1 MIRCN
6 SKKVNKIRGFTLIE
20 LLMTVAI
27 VGILLAMSFPNFQ
40 DTIES
45 MNTNSQIKMLMTTLN
60 LARSEA
66 VRRGENVA
74 LCATDDGVDCSDDTW
89 SQGWMVFIDANGD
102 ANGDAG
108 SVDAGDTIIRV
119 WDALGANSLMTSTV
133 DLLEYNSLGFSDT
146 AGIQT
151 FKICPFSNN
160 ADNARS
166 VEVGISGRGRRI
178 EVGLACP

>member
-6 SKKVNKIRGFTLIE
+6 LQKANKIRGFTLIE
-20 LLMTVAI
+20 LLITVSI

-74 LCATDDGVDCSDDTW
+74 LCATDDGVDCNDDTW
-89 SQGWMVFIDANGD
+89 SQ
-102 ANGDAG
+102 
-108 SVDAGDTIIRV
+108 DTYR
-119 WDALGANSLMTSTV
+119 
-133 DLLEYNSLGFSDT
+133 
-146 AGIQT
+146 
-151 FKICPFSNN
+151 
-160 ADNARS
+160 
-166 VEVGISGRGRRI
+166 
-178 EVGLACP
+178 